1 MCVCVY
7 LPHVLPSFILRRCFS
22 VSVPNKSGS
31 SCFCGSEAPRLEGE
45 GAWRDLSIRG
55 LCLAATRCYAVVSG
69 PRRVIAG
76 WSLWV
81 ARPKHM
87 VSSCYK
93 CPVLQT
99 CLYPG
104 SIEPLQGSYQLVW
117 KAYHQWPCALWVR
130 EFFQNVLFCI
140 RPLEACMNLG
150 RAERESHEQQNF
162 LLAGWNRIA
171 ELEPELV
178 LMY

>member
-1 MCVCVY
+1 MCVCVCVY

-31 SCFCGSEAPRLEGE
+31 SCFCGSEAPRPEGE

-104 SIEPLQGSYQLVW
+104 SIEPSHLYFLSP
-117 KAYHQWPCALWVR
+117 PCL
-130 EFFQNVLFCI
+130 ESDVLN
-140 RPLEACMNLG
+140 LEAGTLKKIQGYLTAN
-150 RAERESHEQQNF
+150 
-162 LLAGWNRIA
+162 
-171 ELEPELV
+171 
-178 LMY
+178 